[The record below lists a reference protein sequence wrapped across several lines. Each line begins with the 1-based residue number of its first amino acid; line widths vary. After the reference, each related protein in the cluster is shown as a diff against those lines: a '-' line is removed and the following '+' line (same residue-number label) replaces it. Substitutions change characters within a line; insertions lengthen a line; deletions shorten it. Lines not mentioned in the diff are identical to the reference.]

1 MNKGLQVSR
10 QTDVQLLIFS
20 RYLHI
25 ERIHTWMSYL
35 AWKTLP
41 NAPSPISLTYSIL
54 FLGYSKLSSLG
65 LRRRGI
71 RWYMGLGC
79 SRSRRSSEGRVVS
92 VGVSDSLKQQ
102 SSCWSMCMAP
112 DLHLYHGVGF
122 FQGGKKRCGRAAEK
136 TLQQSLTISPK

>member
-1 MNKGLQVSR
+1 MNKGFLVTR
-10 QTDVQLLIFS
+10 QTDAQLLIFS
-20 RYLHI
+20 RYLHM
-25 ERIHTWMSYL
+25 ERTHTRMSYL

-112 DLHLYHGVGF
+112 DLCLYLGVGF
-122 FQGGKKRCGRAAEK
+122 FQDR
-136 TLQQSLTISPK
+136 I